1 VRNGYDTFDLFWCE
15 RDIEV
20 RYQANWLNSDHCH
33 IELRCAERL
42 PVTET
47 GYRSHFVPEGV
58 FSGEDEIRTY
68 VLTWLDEA
76 ARDPNWARYLED
88 SKQLKLF

>member
-1 VRNGYDTFDLFWCE
+1 MLWCD

-20 RYQANWLNSDHCH
+20 SYRANWLNSDHCH
-33 IELRCAERL
+33 IELRCTERL

-47 GYRSHFVPEGV
+47 GYRSHFVPEGTV
-58 FSGEDEIRTY
+58 SDREDVHAY

-76 ARDPNWARYLED
+76 ARDPSWPRHLED

>member
-1 VRNGYDTFDLFWCE
+1 MREGYDTFSLTWCE

-20 RYQANWLNSDHCH
+20 SYQANWLSSGNWH
-33 IELRCAERL
+33 IELRCSERL

-47 GYRSHFVPEGV
+47 GYRSHFMPTDA
-58 FSGEDEIRTY
+58 FSNEDDLRTC
-68 VLTWLDEA
+68 VLAWLDTA
-76 ARDPNWARYLED
+76 AHDPNWQRYLED